1 MADKI
6 VVMHDGIVEQI
17 GAPLDLYDRPANQ
30 FVAGFI
36 GSPSMNFI
44 KGRVT
49 FKGTPRVETES
60 GVALPLPST
69 SAGLEEGQK
78 VVYGLRP
85 EHVRID
91 PAGVPAEV
99 VVTEPTGSEIL
110 VMARLGDP
118 TGSAG
123 TRQEITCLFRERLS
137 FTPGEI
143 IRIVPQTSS
152 THLFEDGTGK
162 RL

>member
-17 GAPLDLYDRPANQ
+17 GAPLDLYDKPANQ

-44 KGRVT
+44 KGTVRLNGAPV
-49 FKGTPRVETES
+49 VETAG
-60 GVALPLPST
+60 GVSLPLT
-69 SAGLEEGQK
+69 DVQGVTNGQN

-85 EHVRID
+85 EHIRLAPD
-91 PAGVPAEV
+91 GVPARV

-110 VMARLGDP
+110 VIAHLGD
-118 TGSAG
+118 G
-123 TRQEITCLFRERLS
+123 TKGEGQEISCLFRERLT
-137 FTPGEI
+137 FTPGET
-143 IRIVPQTSS
+143 IRIAPQNSL
-152 THLFEDGTGK
+152 THLFEEGTGR

>member
-60 GVALPLPST
+60 GVALPLPAT

-85 EHVRID
+85 EHIRID

-110 VMARLGDP
+110 VVARLGDP

-137 FTPGEI
+137 FTPGEV
-143 IRIVPQTSS
+143 IRIVPQVGS